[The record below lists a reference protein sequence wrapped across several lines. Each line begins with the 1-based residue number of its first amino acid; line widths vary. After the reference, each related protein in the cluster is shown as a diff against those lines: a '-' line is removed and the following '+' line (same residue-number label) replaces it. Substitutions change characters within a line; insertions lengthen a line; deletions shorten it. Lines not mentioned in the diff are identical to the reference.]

1 MLSESYGRGYLF
13 CTGLGYVPIFS
24 TYLVTNFVTPLTRA
38 FKPRSSVRSLFYL
51 YCTLRKILTVP
62 AGAPDASHKSQG
74 ACPEPSSAT
83 ARQRALWPPYRFV
96 TGSENALTQRLFADT
111 FRHPSNKIRTPS
123 GPSRPAHFSPETH
136 QEPSSTE
143 PALKCAFGKKK
154 KEERRVQLEVEQIYR
169 TRA

>member
-1 MLSESYGRGYLF
+1 MLPRSL
-13 CTGLGYVPIFS
+13 
-24 TYLVTNFVTPLTRA
+24 A
-38 FKPRSSVRSLFYL
+38 RSSVRSLFYL
-51 YCTLRKILTVP
+51 YCTLRNTLRKILTVP

-154 KEERRVQLEVEQIYR
+154 KKREESNSRLNKSIEQGLNLSR
-169 TRA
+169 S

>member
-24 TYLVTNFVTPLTRA
+24 TYLVTNLLPRSLA
-38 FKPRSSVRSLFYL
+38 RSSVRSLFYL
-51 YCTLRKILTVP
+51 YCTLRNTLRKILTVL
-62 AGAPDASHKSQG
+62 AGAQAASHKSQG

-96 TGSENALTQRLFADT
+96 TGSENALTQRLFAGT
-111 FRHPSNKIRTPS
+111 FRYPSNKIRTPS
-123 GPSRPAHFSPETH
+123 GPSRPAHSSPETH

-154 KEERRVQLEVEQIYR
+154 KREKSP
-169 TRA
+169 TRG